1 MATVRIVNGS
11 NGVVVVTTEH
21 EQTVQ
26 ANLIKL
32 GETDL
37 TVSDPAKD
45 VRGRK
50 VFDRDGEELGKV
62 SGLMIDDREH
72 KVRFLEV
79 SGGGFLGIGD
89 HTVLIP
95 VDAISRIDD
104 EHVHVNQTREHV
116 AGGPK
121 YDPELAKD
129 PTSWLGYYGYYE
141 VLPFWTPGY
150 IYPGYPGFP

>member
-1 MATVRIVNGS
+1 MVATEGEQQITGS
-11 NGVVVVTTEH
+11 LV
-21 EQTVQ
+21 
-26 ANLIKL
+26 KL

-37 TVSDPAKD
+37 TVEDPKED

-62 SGLMIDDREH
+62 SGLMIDEQEK

-95 VDAISRIDD
+95 VDAISKIDG
-104 EHVHVNQTREHV
+104 EHVHVDQTKQHV
-116 AGGPK
+116 AGGAQ

-129 PTSWLGYYGYYE
+129 PTYWLGYYGYYGMS
-141 VLPFWTPGY
+141 PFWTAGY
-150 IYPGYPGFP
+150 AYPGYPMFP

>member
-1 MATVRIVNGS
+1 MATTHDEQLMTGS
-11 NGVVVVTTEH
+11 LV
-21 EQTVQ
+21 
-26 ANLIKL
+26 KL

-37 TVSDPAKD
+37 TVEDPKDD

-62 SGLMIDDREH
+62 HGLLVDDQH
-72 KVRFLEV
+72 KKVRFLEV

-95 VDAISRIDD
+95 VDAVTKIDD
-104 EHVHVNQTREHV
+104 DHVHVDQTKSHV
-116 AGGPK
+116 AGGQA

-129 PTSWLGYYGYYE
+129 PNYWLGYYGYYG
-141 VLPFWTPGY
+141 VSPYWTAGY
-150 IYPGYPGFP
+150 VYPGYPMFP

>member
-1 MATVRIVNGS
+1 M
-11 NGVVVVTTEH
+11 VTTEH

-37 TVSDPAKD
+37 TVSDPAMD

-62 SGLMIDDREH
+62 TGLMIDDREH

-104 EHVHVNQTREHV
+104 AHVHVDQTRQHV

-129 PTSWLGYYGYYE
+129 PNYWLGYYGYYG
-141 VLPFWTPGY
+141 VSPFWTPDY
-150 IYPGYPGFP
+150 IYPGYPMFP

>member
-1 MATVRIVNGS
+1 MA
-11 NGVVVVTTEH
+11 VTQQ
-21 EQTVQ
+21 EQQMTGRLV
-26 ANLIKL
+26 KL

-37 TVSDPAKD
+37 MVEDPRED

-62 SGLMIDDREH
+62 HGLLIDEGEK

-104 EHVHVNQTREHV
+104 EQVHVDQTKQHV

-129 PTSWLGYYGYYE
+129 PGYWMGYYGYYG
-141 VLPFWTPGY
+141 VSPFWTPGY
-150 IYPGYPGFP
+150 MYPGYPMYP